1 MCVNQKLIRLTAR
14 STDFIGKKG
23 IFETIFNDGILIEP
37 NSSVAVQSVAFTR
50 NKNTLII
57 DASNDKIIM
66 QTHSGNSRDVRIPH
80 GEYDSEKFLELL
92 NNIQDALNNS
102 LTRSIPDSHV
112 EFEVLINDQDYV
124 EINMNKSRATSL
136 VKVVPPAGGINNDI
150 IEFSTIEDAN
160 NDRIN
165 MLVRQNNAF
174 GGNYMTAVRQN
185 AVTPMSQLEAYI
197 YSSVPISIGVAK
209 LRARINQF
217 LGGQGGVRIGFL
229 KKTPEIVNKLQVN
242 NPLNR
247 IDVDDFEC
255 LIQTNLDGTNTSVYQ
270 FLSKSTGGGLT
281 DTTINPS
288 KVDESGVVENNDYL
302 SIECTGNLHFDICVN
317 TNAGGRQ
324 VVGNYKKTMR
334 EENGDLID
342 LICYVGIANNDT
354 RIGHIACNLSSH
366 SSTNNIDNDII
377 FDESSLVGATPYPK
391 FFSLTNRV
399 PNIKFSSV
407 SVANYLGYNKVNF
420 NTENSILNL
429 PHQFIASNTSTTYF
443 STNTYLVEMLSETLD
458 SFDAYDGG
466 RKNILAP
473 IPVTDR
479 TLGTAGIISYEPNN
493 LIYINLKNKEK
504 RLIRNMNLRIVT
516 DQYEPIV
523 IIGLAEV
530 NLLIKNESNK

>member
-14 STDFIGKKG
+14 STDFIGRQA
-23 IFETIFNDGILIEP
+23 IFESIFNDGILIEP

-50 NKNTLII
+50 NSATLVI

-66 QTHSGNSRDVRIPH
+66 QSHTNESRDIRIPH
-80 GEYDSEKFLELL
+80 GEYDNEKFLELL
-92 NNIQDALNNS
+92 NNIQDALNKS
-102 LTRSIPDSHV
+102 LTRSIADNHT
-112 EFEVLINDQDYV
+112 EFQVLVNDQDYV
-124 EINMNKSRATSL
+124 EINFNKSISRKL
-136 VKVVPPAGGINNDI
+136 VRSVPAPTLINNNS

-165 MLVRQNNAF
+165 MCVRQENAF
-174 GGNYMTAVRQN
+174 GGKYMTAVRQN
-185 AVTPMSQLEAYI
+185 AITSMSKLEAYI
-197 YSSVPISIGVAK
+197 YSTLPLSLGAGN

-217 LGGQGGVRIGFL
+217 LGGQGGVRVGFL

-255 LIQTNLDGTNTSVYQ
+255 LIQTNLDGSNTSVYQ

-281 DTTINPS
+281 DTAVSPS
-288 KVDESGVVENNDYL
+288 KVDETGVVQNNDYL
-302 SIECTGNLHFDICVN
+302 SIEGTGDLNYAICVN

-324 VVGNYKKTMR
+324 VVGNYRKTMR

-342 LICYVGIANNDT
+342 LICYVGIANSDT
-354 RIGHIACNLSSH
+354 RIGNIACQFSSQ
-366 SSTNNIDNDII
+366 SSTNSIDDDVIY
-377 FDESSLVGATPYPK
+377 DESDIVGATPYPK
-391 FFSLTNRV
+391 FFSLKNRI
-399 PNIKFSSV
+399 PNIEFSSV
-407 SVANYLGYNKVNF
+407 SVANFIGYNVINF
-420 NTENSILNL
+420 NPENKILNL
-429 PHQFIASNTSTTYF
+429 PHQFIAENTKTIHF

-458 SFDAYDGG
+458 SFDSYDGG

-473 IPVTDR
+473 IPLTDR
-479 TLGTAGIISYEPNN
+479 NLGDAGIVNYEPNN